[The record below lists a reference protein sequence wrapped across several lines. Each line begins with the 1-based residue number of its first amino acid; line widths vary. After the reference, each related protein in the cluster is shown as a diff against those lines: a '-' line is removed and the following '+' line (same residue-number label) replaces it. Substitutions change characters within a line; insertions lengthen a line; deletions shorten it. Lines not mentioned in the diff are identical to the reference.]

1 MLTLVLTRHGSTT
14 RSAPEQHLGQHLD
27 LPLSEAGRAASRAL
41 GERLAGVRFDR
52 VIASPLL
59 RARETASLVVPGRV
73 VETDARLLEMDYG
86 RWEGLTYEQIETV
99 DGEARRRWEAEP
111 AGQACPGGESGDQV
125 ARRVGAFLDD
135 LIAWA
140 SGSPR
145 GGSVA
150 STPAS
155 ALAAAGRVAS
165 AGAPSPA
172 GASSSARA
180 PSPASASDPAGEFAA
195 ASASAPAGAFASAG
209 PSSSAD
215 GATDSDAVA
224 LVLAHSTT
232 NRVLLCVALGVPV
245 RDYRRRFVQA
255 PANLTVLRFPGG
267 RAEGAQLLVANDIA
281 HVRGIRGVTWG

>member
-99 DGEARRRWEAEP
+99 DGEARRRWEADP

-165 AGAPSPA
+165 AGVPSPA
-172 GASSSARA
+172 GASSSASA
-180 PSPASASDPAGEFAA
+180 PSP

-215 GATDSDAVA
+215 GANDSDAVA